1 MTIGWEVSYMY
12 QQGDLVVY
20 GSTGVCKVEGFGNP
34 DPRDRSGR
42 QFYLLKP
49 LYQAGIIYTPV
60 EGGKVS
66 MRPVMSAREAQ
77 ELIALIPGLH
87 PEVCRER
94 TLQLL
99 AQRYQTLLQSGD
111 CRVLLEL
118 TMSVYQKRRQAEQ
131 QNRRLGMVD
140 ERYGRQAERLLFG
153 ELAVALD
160 IPIDNV
166 PAYIASQIEQTSF
179 AM

>member
-1 MTIGWEVSYMY
+1 MY
-12 QQGDLVVY
+12 QKGDLVVY
-20 GSTGVCKVEGFGNP
+20 GSTGVSAIEGVGNP

-49 LYQAGIIYTPV
+49 LYQDGVIYTPV
-60 EGGKVS
+60 EGGRVS
-66 MRPVMSAREAQ
+66 MRPVMSAEDAH
-77 ELIALIPGLH
+77 ELIALIPELH
-87 PEVCRER
+87 PEILRER

-99 AQRYQTLLQSGD
+99 SQRYQTLLQSGD

-118 TMSVYQKRRQAEQ
+118 TISVYRKRRQAEQ
-131 QNRRLGMVD
+131 QKRRLGMVD

-153 ELAVALD
+153 ELAVALG
-160 IPIDNV
+160 ISIDEV
-166 PAYIASQIEQTSF
+166 PAYIFDRVPQSAF